1 MTDSNDTGVNQQ
13 DGTEAPPLIINGQ
26 YIKDLS
32 FEAPNTPIIF
42 NKMQDAQPDLNV
54 TVDLGVSKMEGI
66 ENTYEVTLNLGAEMK
81 IGDEVGFITELKYAG
96 VFTIN
101 VPEENTG
108 PMLMIEC
115 PRILFP
121 YARNVISNTTR
132 DGGFMPLTLQPI
144 DFVALY
150 QKNAQNQQGQAAA
163 TTKK

>member
-1 MTDSNDTGVNQQ
+1 MADSNDTGANQQ
-13 DGTEAPPLIINGQ
+13 NNSEAPPLVISGQ

-32 FEAPNTPIIF
+32 FEAPNTPMIF
-42 NKMQDAQPDLNV
+42 NKMQETQPDLNV
-54 TVDLGVSKMEGI
+54 TVDIGVAKMEGI
-66 ENTYEVTLNLGAEMK
+66 ENTYEVSLNMGAEMK

-121 YARNVISNTTR
+121 YARNVISNVTR

-144 DFVALY
+144 DFVAMY
-150 QKNAQNQQGQAAA
+150 QKNAQDNAAA
-163 TTKK
+163 NTKN

>member
-1 MTDSNDTGVNQQ
+1 MADSNDTGANQQ
-13 DGTEAPPLIINGQ
+13 NNDEAPPLIISGQ

-32 FEAPNTPIIF
+32 FEAPNTPMIF
-42 NKMQDAQPDLNV
+42 NKMQDTQPDLNV
-54 TVDLGVSKMEGI
+54 TVDVGVAKMEGI

-81 IGDEVGFITELKYAG
+81 ISDEVGFITELKYAG
-96 VFTIN
+96 VFTLN

-115 PRILFP
+115 PRMLFP
-121 YARNVISNTTR
+121 YARNIVSNVTR

-150 QKNAQNQQGQAAA
+150 QKNSQDQAAA
-163 TTKK
+163 STKN